1 VARRP
6 LRTAHFRTVSAWVL
20 LAALF
25 GAVYGLAADR
35 LAARWPQREDGLVRA
50 LDWRTAAVAIGSAA
64 TFGAL
69 AGRWSEPRDLI
80 VLGVYTAVLIVLLAT
95 DLDQKLLPD
104 VLTLPLIPYSLI
116 VLLLGWN
123 PMLAGKDLAIATAV
137 AAGVGAPI
145 LLLVS
150 DRLLGG
156 ALGMGD
162 VKLAVSL
169 GLMAGITR
177 FIGGFLVGSILS
189 AFVLLTLIALR
200 RISLRSAVPFG
211 PVLITGGI
219 VAMLLPT

>member
-1 VARRP
+1 MARSP
-6 LRTAHFRTVSAWVL
+6 DRTAHFRTVSALVL

-25 GAVYGLAADR
+25 GAVLGFAADR
-35 LAARWPQREDGLVRA
+35 LAARWPLHEDGRVRP
-50 LDWRTAAVAIGSAA
+50 LDWRTAAVTIGSVT

-80 VLGVYTAVLIVLLAT
+80 VLGVYAAVLIVLLAT

-104 VLTLPLIPYSLI
+104 VLTLPLIAYSVV

-123 PMLAGKDLAIATAV
+123 PMLAGKELAIATAV
-137 AAGVGAPI
+137 AAGVGAPV

-162 VKLAVSL
+162 VKLAASL

-189 AFVLLTLIALR
+189 AVVLLTLIALR

-211 PVLITGGI
+211 PVLIAGGI